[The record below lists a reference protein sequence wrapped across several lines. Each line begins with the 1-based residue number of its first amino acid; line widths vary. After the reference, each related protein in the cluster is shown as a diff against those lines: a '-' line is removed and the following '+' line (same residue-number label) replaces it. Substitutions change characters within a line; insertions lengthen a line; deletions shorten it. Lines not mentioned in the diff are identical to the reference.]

1 MLKFIAKRLLQAI
14 PVLLGIITIVFFVM
28 RVFAPDPVGLLL
40 GQQAT
45 GERIAALREYM
56 GFNEPLL
63 VQYGK
68 FMAQVFT
75 GDLGTSLK
83 SRQPVLREI
92 LIRLPATIELGLCGM
107 LVSVVI
113 GLSVGITASIRQN
126 SLFDRLS
133 MFLGLIGVS
142 IPAFWMALMMIILF
156 GVQLGW
162 LPISGRLPMSISLQT
177 ITGFNI
183 LDSLVTGNW
192 KALAESIRH
201 LIMPSI
207 CIGLVSSAGTAR
219 LTRSTMLEV
228 IRQDYIRT
236 ARAKGLRE
244 NVVILRH
251 AFKNASIPIVTS
263 LGMQLGGIVGG
274 AILTETV
281 FSWPGVGTYMVNGI
295 NNFDYAVVQAGAL
308 VLSASF
314 VLMNLVVDVLYGYLD
329 PRIRYS

>member
-1 MLKFIAKRLLQAI
+1 MLKFVIKRLLQAI

-28 RVFAPDPVGLLL
+28 RVFAPDPIGLLL

-56 GFNEPLL
+56 GLNEPVL

-68 FMAQVFT
+68 FMSQVLT

-142 IPAFWMALMMIILF
+142 IPAFWMALMMIIFF

-162 LPISGRLPMSISLQT
+162 LPISGRLPMSIPFQT

-183 LDSLVTGNW
+183 LDSLITGNW

-201 LIMPSI
+201 LVMPSI

-244 NVVILRH
+244 NAVILRH

-263 LGMQLGGIVGG
+263 LGIQLGGIVGG

-295 NNFDYAVVQAGAL
+295 NNYDYAVVQSGAL

-314 VLMNLVVDVLYGYLD
+314 VLMNLAVDILYGYLD

>member
-1 MLKFIAKRLLQAI
+1 MVKFILKRLLQAI
-14 PVLLGIITIVFFVM
+14 PVFLGIITIVFFVM

-56 GFNEPLL
+56 GLNEPLL

-107 LVSVVI
+107 LVSVVV

-183 LDSLVTGNW
+183 VDSLITGNW
-192 KALAESIRH
+192 RALVESIRH
-201 LIMPSI
+201 LVMHSI

-244 NVVILRH
+244 NAVILRH
-251 AFKNASIPIVTS
+251 AFKNASIPIITS
-263 LGMQLGGIVGG
+263 LGIQLGGIVGG

-295 NNFDYAVVQAGAL
+295 NNYDYAVVQAGAL

-314 VLMNLVVDVLYGYLD
+314 VLMNLVVDILYGYLD